1 MSGRVIIISGYF
13 NPLHSGHL
21 DYIEAAKEKGDYL
34 IVIVNNDSQ
43 VEMKGS
49 VQFMCEEERLRIVSS
64 IKGVNKAVLSI
75 DKDPTVCQTIRQ
87 EYYKLQDDPFVQS
100 ISFGN
105 GGDRKDGGVAESILE
120 EEINIIMLYNLGG
133 EKTQSSSNLIKKVGK
148 DGII

>member
-34 IVIVNNDSQ
+34 IVIVNNDNQ

-49 VQFMCEEERLRIVSS
+49 VQFMCEEERLRIASS
-64 IKGVNKAVLSI
+64 IKGVDKAVLSI
-75 DKDPTVCQTIRQ
+75 DKDSTVCQTIRQ

-120 EEINIIMLYNLGG
+120 EEINIRMLYNLGG

>member
-1 MSGRVIIISGYF
+1 MSGRVIIVSGYF

-21 DYIEAAKEKGDYL
+21 DYIESAKEKGDYL
-34 IVIVNNDSQ
+34 IVIVNNDKQ

-49 VQFMCEEERLRIVSS
+49 VQFMCQEERLRILSS

-75 DKDPTVCQTIRQ
+75 DEDSTVCQTIRQ
-87 EYYKLQDDPFVQS
+87 EHNKLQYDPFVQS

-105 GGDRKDGGVAESILE
+105 GGDRKEGGIIEEILE
-120 EEINIIMLYNLGG
+120 EELGIIMLYNLGG

-148 DGII
+148 NGTV